1 MSIHRRDA
9 KRDMNEAPIV
19 EALIAAGASV
29 TRLSDK
35 GVPDLLVGYG
45 GRTCLLEV
53 KAPAGER
60 GGQKRG
66 AAGLTEEQ
74 RGWWATWLGDP
85 PVIVHTPEEALR
97 AIGVQP
103 VSKAEELPR
112 ATQEAS

>member
-9 KRDMNEAPIV
+9 KRDLNEGPIV
-19 EALIAAGASV
+19 EALTAAGASV

-35 GVPDLLVGYG
+35 GVPDLLVGFG
-45 GRTCLLEV
+45 GHTRLLEV

-74 RGWWATWLGDP
+74 RSWWATWLGEP

-103 VSKAEELPR
+103 VSKAEELLR

>member
-9 KRDMNEAPIV
+9 KRDLNEAPIV
-19 EALIAAGASV
+19 EALTAAGASV

-35 GVPDLLVGYG
+35 GVPDLLVGFA
-45 GRTCLLEV
+45 GRTRLLEV
-53 KAPAGER
+53 KAPKQVTHRRAGE
-60 GGQKRG
+60 G
-66 AAGLTEEQ
+66 GLTEDQ
-74 RGWWATWLGDP
+74 RGWWATWLGEP
-85 PVIVHTPEEALR
+85 PMIVHTPEEALR